1 MGNLTVHV
9 ENVGS
14 GGDNDLQKGTKYK
27 VTLEDEDGDT
37 ASGEAVNIEEVAF
50 NNNLLHMYNFF
61 TLFFPL
67 EKVNN
72 KVWH

>member
-1 MGNLTVHV
+1 MGKLTVHV

-37 ASGEAVNIEEVAF
+37 ASGEAVNIEEV
-50 NNNLLHMYNFF
+50 L
-61 TLFFPL
+61 
-67 EKVNN
+67 
-72 KVWH
+72 